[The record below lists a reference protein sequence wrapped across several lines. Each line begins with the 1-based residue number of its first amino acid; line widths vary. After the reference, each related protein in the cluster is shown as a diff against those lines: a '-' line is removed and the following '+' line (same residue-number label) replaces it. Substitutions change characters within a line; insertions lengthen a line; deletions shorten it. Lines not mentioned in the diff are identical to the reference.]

1 MKDIVIKATA
11 LKRELYI
18 LLAAFMVGVL
28 INLYAIIT
36 RDGSYI
42 ELITQIGWTMVIGV
56 ILYAL
61 LAILRGIFFGITM
74 LFKKVM
80 PGDYSSM

>member
-1 MKDIVIKATA
+1 MKEIVIKEST

-18 LLAAFMVGVL
+18 LLTTFVLAVL

-42 ELITQIGWTMVIGV
+42 ELITQIGWTVVICV
-56 ILYAL
+56 ILYIL
-61 LAILRGIFFGITM
+61 YAIIRGIYFGLAM
-74 LFKKVM
+74 LFRKSNV
-80 PGDYSSM
+80 G

>member
-1 MKDIVIKATA
+1 MKDIVIKATT

-18 LLAAFMVGVL
+18 LLAAFIVGVL

-61 LAILRGIFFGITM
+61 LAILRGIYLGISM
-74 LFKKVM
+74 LFRK
-80 PGDYSSM
+80 SNA